1 MEEKLLIR
9 FLERK
14 CEVEEAR
21 LVLQWIEQ
29 SEENKAAF
37 VRLQSLWT
45 AIEMDKATE
54 LNEACVRSIMHQVR
68 ASRIRRNWYLS
79 IATIASCAA
88 AILLFV
94 FVHPNFNRTPEY
106 DYEALLKNI
115 PSGKEITLMQG
126 SDTKLKLAD

>member
-1 MEEKLLIR
+1 MEDKLLIR

-54 LNEACVRSIMHQVR
+54 LNEACVDPSCIRLEPHVSAGIGIGRSQRSHRVQQPFCCLFLFIP
-68 ASRIRRNWYLS
+68 IL
-79 IATIASCAA
+79 IALPNTI
-88 AILLFV
+88 
-94 FVHPNFNRTPEY
+94 
-106 DYEALLKNI
+106 
-115 PSGKEITLMQG
+115 
-126 SDTKLKLAD
+126 TKLY

>member
-1 MEEKLLIR
+1 MKEKLLIR

-54 LNEACVRSIMHQVR
+54 LNEACVRSIMHQVK
-68 ASRIRRNWYLS
+68 ASRIRRNWYWS
-79 IATIASCAA
+79 IATIA
-88 AILLFV
+88 
-94 FVHPNFNRTPEY
+94 
-106 DYEALLKNI
+106 
-115 PSGKEITLMQG
+115 
-126 SDTKLKLAD
+126 

>member
-54 LNEACVRSIMHQVR
+54 LNEACVRSIMH
-68 ASRIRRNWYLS
+68 
-79 IATIASCAA
+79 
-88 AILLFV
+88 
-94 FVHPNFNRTPEY
+94 
-106 DYEALLKNI
+106 
-115 PSGKEITLMQG
+115 
-126 SDTKLKLAD
+126 